1 MKVAIIGAGIAG
13 LTTAIALQQ
22 AGISCIIYEAA
33 PAIKPLGAGLTLA
46 ANAMK
51 ALAKLGLV
59 EEILSKGQLLKAFD
73 ILDEKGKIITQ
84 TNNAV
89 FRSEY
94 GADNFA
100 IHRADLHQVL
110 LSRISPDTVHLNK
123 QILSFEQ
130 QQSKVTLH
138 FSDGSTAEADYLLAC
153 DGIHSVV
160 RKKVLPEATPRYA
173 GYTCWR
179 AVVNMPH
186 SSQTDALETWG
197 PAGRFGIVP
206 VSKGRIYYF
215 ACISVSQP
223 NSNLKNFTIS
233 DLIPCFKKYHNPIPE
248 ILNQTRNEQLIWND
262 IYDLKPLRRFAFGN
276 ILLLGDAAHATTPNL
291 GQGACQAIEDAVIL
305 ANLWKQNTRVEDTFA
320 QFEKKRLA
328 RTNFVTT
335 QSRRVGEIAQIQN
348 PLLASLRNSVLRVL
362 PASFQERN
370 VKKLLDVQF

>member
-22 AGISCIIYEAA
+22 AGIFCVIYESA

-51 ALAKLGLV
+51 VLAKLGLV
-59 EEILSKGQLLKAFD
+59 EEILAKGKLLKAFN
-73 ILDEKGKIITQ
+73 ILDDKGKTITQ
-84 TNNAV
+84 TNSSV

-110 LSRISPDTVHLNK
+110 LSRISPDTLHLNK
-123 QILSFEQ
+123 QILNLEQ
-130 QQSKVTLH
+130 QNSKVILH
-138 FSDGSTAEADYLLAC
+138 FTDGSTAEADYLLAC

-179 AVVNMPH
+179 AVVDMPH
-186 SSQTDALETWG
+186 LSQADALETWG
-197 PAGRFGIVP
+197 PAGRFGMVP

-215 ACISVSQP
+215 ACISVPQP
-223 NSNLKNFTIS
+223 NSNLKKFTIS
-233 DLIPCFKKYHNPIPE
+233 DLIHCFKEYHDPIPE
-248 ILNQTRNEQLIWND
+248 ILQQTRNEQLIWSD
-262 IYDLKPLRRFAFGN
+262 IYDLKPLRRFAYGN

-305 ANLWKQNTRVEDTFA
+305 ATLWKQNIQVEETFA

-328 RTNFVTT
+328 RTHFVTT

-362 PASFQERN
+362 PASFQEKN